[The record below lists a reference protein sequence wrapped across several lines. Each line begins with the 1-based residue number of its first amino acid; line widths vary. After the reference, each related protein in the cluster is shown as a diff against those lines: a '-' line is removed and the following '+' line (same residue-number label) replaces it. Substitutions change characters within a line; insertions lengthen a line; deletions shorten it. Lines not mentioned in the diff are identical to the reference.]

1 MAQQSFGVCGFDGI
15 FFGRGSGRAAAFFAT
30 GGGCSNR
37 RQGGGGGGSGSAAM
51 MLHRCH
57 LYKLTSTVAEFRF
70 MIKRR

>member
-15 FFGRGSGRAAAFFAT
+15 FFGRGSGRAAAFF
-30 GGGCSNR
+30 SNR
-37 RQGGGGGGSGSAAM
+37 RRGGGGGGSGSAAM

-70 MIKRR
+70 MIERR